1 MWCWRVCRHLRQH
14 RLTGHSS
21 RTHFIPFAGIVA
33 AGASVQL
40 PAHALWVGLIP
51 VLGMFRTLICCPN
64 CRNEISLE
72 EARTTIPA
80 VPLPEQST
88 TFKKASLVYTVCPK
102 CRRDFRVTGERS
114 AALAVLVAVFLS
126 LVSGFFLDSWV
137 PLAVVALLLLFQRKI
152 TQILIRAEHA

>member
-1 MWCWRVCRHLRQH
+1 MPNNAFKPKPLRYANH
-14 RLTGHSS
+14 MAGGACHVLRSTARL
-21 RTHFIPFAGIVA
+21 
-33 AGASVQL
+33 
-40 PAHALWVGLIP
+40 GLTQA
-51 VLGMFRTLICCPN
+51 LGMFRTLICCPN

>member
-1 MWCWRVCRHLRQH
+1 
-14 RLTGHSS
+14 
-21 RTHFIPFAGIVA
+21 
-33 AGASVQL
+33 
-40 PAHALWVGLIP
+40 
-51 VLGMFRTLICCPN
+51 MFRTLICCPN

-88 TFKKASLVYTVCPK
+88 TFKTASLVYTVCPK

-114 AALAVLVAVFLS
+114 AALAILVAVFLS